1 MAAQELR
8 MYTSL
13 AGWFHLL
20 TAPEDYEEEARIYLR
35 ELTEALGAPPA
46 TLLELG
52 SGGGNNASH
61 FKRHVACTL
70 VDVAPAMLEQ
80 SRGLNP
86 ECEHVLADM
95 RTVRLGRTFDAV
107 FVHDAVDYMVSED
120 DLRAVVE
127 TAFAH
132 LRPGGVALLVPDHTA
147 ERFEP
152 GLRSGGHDGPDRGMR
167 YLEWTTDADP
177 DDGTYEVD
185 YAYLLREPD
194 GTVRV
199 EHERHVCGLFPR
211 ATWLALLEQ
220 AGFEPSTKPL
230 ELSDG
235 WCGELFLG
243 RRP

>member
-1 MAAQELR
+1 

-20 TAPEDYEEEARIYLR
+20 TAPEDYAEEADIYLR
-35 ELTEALGAPPA
+35 TLAEALGARPR

-70 VDVAPAMLEQ
+70 VDLSPAMLEQ

-86 ECEHVLADM
+86 ECEHVQGDM
-95 RTVRLGRTFDAV
+95 RTVRLGRSFDAV
-107 FVHDAVDYMVSED
+107 FAHDAIDYMTSED
-120 DLRAVVE
+120 DLRAAVE

-132 LRPGGVALLVPDHTA
+132 LRPGGVALFVPDHTSESFA
-147 ERFEP
+147 P
-152 GLRSGGHDGPDRGMR
+152 GIDSGGHDGPDRGLR

-177 DDGTYEVD
+177 DDGTYEVE
-185 YAYLLREPD
+185 YAYLLRGAD
-194 GTVRV
+194 GSVAV

-211 ATWLALLEQ
+211 ETWLGLLEQ
-220 AGFEPSTKPL
+220 AGFEPWATPL

-235 WCGELFLG
+235 WRGELFLG